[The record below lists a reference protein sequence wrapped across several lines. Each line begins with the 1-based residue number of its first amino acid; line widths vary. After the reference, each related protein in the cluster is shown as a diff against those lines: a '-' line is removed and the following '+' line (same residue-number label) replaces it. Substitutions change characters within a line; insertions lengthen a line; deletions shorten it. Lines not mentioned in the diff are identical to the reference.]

1 MSCKHR
7 SCHYKCILWGG
18 IKCLS
23 VPCHTMYLEYIY
35 IFLKS
40 INSQTIFWKWIPDIK
55 DWDGVEQVNISHCL
69 WVSSYLLIDSQ
80 QSVRWMSMIGPCHR
94 DHHSG
99 HPWMFGLVQLHQMSF
114 LTQLQ
119 KGFVYPVG
127 IKPAT
132 FSLWS
137 GRINIYTMEP
147 LGWCASTFVESFSFW
162 SSWSCKQTNK

>member
-1 MSCKHR
+1 MCFS
-7 SCHYKCILWGG
+7 SLSHYVLG
-18 IKCLS
+18 I
-23 VPCHTMYLEYIY
+23 YLYLFKEYKFTNH
-35 IFLKS
+35 FLKMD
-40 INSQTIFWKWIPDIK
+40 PRYK

-147 LGWCASTFVESFSFW
+147 LRWCASTSVVIFVLELLVLQ
-162 SSWSCKQTNK
+162 KINN